1 MKKLILLAACA
12 ALQLHLTAASL
23 PWPQFRGPDGQG
35 HSSAKNIPVEW
46 SESKNV
52 TWKMP
57 VPGEGWSSPVIG
69 AGQIWMTS
77 SQEGG
82 KSLYAVCLDLKTGKL
97 LHNVKVLTTTDPG
110 PKHRFNAVGSAE
122 PQVLL
127 LVCQPVLAPC
137 VTTRR
142 GHGNTAMRPAR
153 RTHLLHECFQVVGG
167 QRRIAK
173 GHTRAADHYFV
184 HV

>member
-1 MKKLILLAACA
+1 MKKLMFLAACA
-12 ALQLHLTAASL
+12 ALQHHLTAASL

-97 LHNVKVLTTTDPG
+97 LHNC
-110 PKHRFNAVGSAE
+110 
-122 PQVLL
+122 LL
-127 LVCQPVLAPC
+127 YTSPSP
-137 VTTRR
+137 R
-142 GHGNTAMRPAR
+142 
-153 RTHLLHECFQVVGG
+153 
-167 QRRIAK
+167 
-173 GHTRAADHYFV
+173 D
-184 HV
+184 